1 MSGLRLH
8 GDVLSRG
15 GLLDFAVNVWPAPR
29 PPALEQALGE
39 AVLSTR
45 YPDESRAR
53 TAIAARHDRPEA
65 EVLLL
70 NGACEGFWLL
80 AHALRPRHAAVV
92 HPAFTEPDAALG
104 ANGAPVTRVMREPAG
119 WTLDPRGVPADAD
132 VVVVGCPNNPTGNV
146 DPPDVLRGL
155 SRPGRLVVVDGSFAD
170 FVPCD
175 PAGDVV
181 IRSLTKLWS
190 LAGVR
195 AGYLLASAE
204 LVETL
209 EGHRQPWGVSAAACA
224 ALEACAVD
232 AETPARVS
240 EQVAALRADLVEG
253 LDALGV
259 RTWPSVANFLLLEL
273 DDGER
278 VVEELRARGIA
289 VRPCSS
295 FPGLDGRHVRIAV
308 RTEPDN
314 RTLLAALE
322 GVL

>member
-1 MSGLRLH
+1 VTLRLH

-15 GLLDFAVNVWPAPR
+15 GLLDFAANVWPAPR
-29 PPALEQALGE
+29 PAALEQALVE
-39 AVLSTR
+39 AVRATR

-53 TAIAARHDRPEA
+53 AALAARHGRPES

-80 AHALRPRHAAVV
+80 AQALRSQHAAVV
-92 HPAFTEPDAALG
+92 HPAFTEPDAAFEAVG
-104 ANGAPVTRVMREPAG
+104 TPVTRVMREQAG
-119 WTLDPRGVPADAD
+119 WTLDPRDVPADAD
-132 VVVVGCPNNPTGNV
+132 VVVIGCPNNPTGNV
-146 DPPDVLRGL
+146 DPPDVLCGL
-155 SRPGRLVVVDGSFAD
+155 ARPGRLVVVDGSFAD
-170 FVPCD
+170 FVFFD
-175 PAGDVV
+175 PGGDVV

-204 LVETL
+204 LVERL
-209 EGHRQPWGVSAAACA
+209 EGQRQPWSVNAAACM
-224 ALEACAVD
+224 ALAVCAED
-232 AETPARVS
+232 DETPARVS
-240 EQVAALRADLVEG
+240 AEVAELRAGLVQG
-253 LDALGV
+253 LEALGV

-278 VVEELRARGIA
+278 VVEELRVRGIA

-295 FPGLDGRHVRIAV
+295 FPGLDARHVRVAV

-322 GVL
+322 DVL

>member
-1 MSGLRLH
+1 LH

-15 GLLDFAVNVWPAPR
+15 AVLDFAVNVWPGPR
-29 PPALEQALGE
+29 PPALDAALVD
-39 AVLSTR
+39 AVRSVR

-53 TAIAARHDRPEA
+53 AAIAARHGRHA
-65 EVLLL
+65 SEVLLL

-80 AHALRPRHAAVV
+80 AHGLRPRHAAVV
-92 HPAFTEPDAALG
+92 HPAFTEPDAAFAAAG
-104 ANGAPVTRVMREPAG
+104 VPVTRVMREPAA
-119 WTLDPRGVPADAD
+119 WTLDPRDVPADAD

-146 DPPDVLRGL
+146 DPPEVLHSL
-155 SRPGRLVVVDGSFAD
+155 AQPGRLVVVDGSFGD
-170 FVPCD
+170 FVPYD
-175 PAGDVV
+175 PSGDVV

-209 EGHRQPWGVSAAACA
+209 EGQRQPWSVNAAACA
-224 ALEACAVD
+224 ALEVCAADV
-232 AETPARVS
+232 ETPRRIS
-240 EQVAALRADLVEG
+240 EQLAELRADLVRG

-278 VVEELRARGIA
+278 IVDELRARGIA
-289 VRPCSS
+289 VRPCAS

-314 RTLLAALE
+314 MTLLAALE
-322 GVL
+322 DVL

>member
-29 PPALEQALGE
+29 PSALEQALGE
-39 AVLSTR
+39 AVRSTR

-53 TAIAARHDRPEA
+53 AAIAARHGRPES

-92 HPAFTEPDAALG
+92 HPAFTEPDAAFAAAG
-104 ANGAPVTRVMREPAG
+104 TPVTRVMREPAG
-119 WTLDPRGVPADAD
+119 WTLDPRDVPADAD

-146 DPPDVLRGL
+146 DPPDVLRAL
-155 SRPGRLVVVDGSFAD
+155 ERAGRLVVVDGSFAD
-170 FVPCD
+170 FVPFD
-175 PAGDVV
+175 PGGDVV

-195 AGYLLASAE
+195 AGYLLAPAE

-209 EGHRQPWGVSAAACA
+209 EGHRQPWSVNAAACA
-224 ALEACAVD
+224 ALEVCAAD
-232 AETPARVS
+232 AETPVRVAA
-240 EQVAALRADLVEG
+240 QVAALRADLVQALG
-253 LDALGV
+253 VLGV
-259 RTWPSVANFLLLEL
+259 RTWPSVVNFLLLEL

-278 VVEELRARGIA
+278 IVEELRARGIA

-295 FPGLDGRHVRIAV
+295 FPGLDRRHVRIAV
-308 RTEPDN
+308 RSGRDN
-314 RTLLAALE
+314 GALVAALE
-322 GVL
+322 DLL